1 MRKTI
6 QISLL
11 VILLACSARAGI
23 MPNGVTDPP
32 PPPPADTQTADGIMP
47 NGATAQT
54 TAAIVIELLQGVLS
68 LA

>member
-1 MRKTI
+1 MRKPI

-11 VILLACSARAGI
+11 VLMLAYSARAGI
-23 MPNGVTDPP
+23 MPNGATDPP
-32 PPPPADTQTADGIMP
+32 PPPATTQAADGIMP

-54 TAAIVIELLQGVLS
+54 TVAIVIELLQGVLS

>member
-1 MRKTI
+1 MRKPI

-11 VILLACSARAGI
+11 VLMLACSARAGV
-23 MPNGVTDPP
+23 MPNGTTDPP
-32 PPPPADTQTADGIMP
+32 PPPATTQTADGIMP